1 MACDCKKEQLP
12 AGVAAYVRI
21 PVRDGNSP
29 LACDRCLEKHLATA
43 AINAIEYQEDSSRD
57 AERVL
62 CGGHLKCAA
71 DHATALGRRDLAER
85 IEAAVATNA
94 KSVLDLL
101 PGGGDER
108 ELAIGSL
115 SAAEIHLRLCGRTE
129 TADRIREIRLML
141 SPSQ

>member
-1 MACDCKKEQLP
+1 MSCSCRNKQKRGKAPFE
-12 AGVAAYVRI
+12 VTFRVREK
-21 PVRDGNSP
+21 DAP

-62 CGGHLKCAA
+62 CGGHLKCAV

-94 KSVLDLL
+94 QSVLALL